1 MAQIISTPEQTDV
14 VKKLIEF
21 YTKQNAVDGVYQQLI
36 ALFTNTLQTNQFDG
50 NIFGTIE
57 EEYQHFIS
65 LQ

>member
-1 MAQIISTPEQTDV
+1 MAQIISTPEQTDM

>member
-1 MAQIISTPEQTDV
+1 MAQIISTPEQTDM

-21 YTKQNAVDGVYQQLI
+21 CTKQNAVDGDYQHLI
-36 ALFTNTLQTNQFDG
+36 RLFTNTLQTNQFDG

-65 LQ
+65 L